1 MEDVPVLLD
10 GNERGRGIDI
20 AVCFSEPTVLVFV
33 IDKAD
38 CVVVVVVVVLA
49 CVCALVAIP
58 RLVVV
63 RLPVLTLV
71 PFAFFPF
78 ALLLL

>member
-38 CVVVVVVVVLA
+38 CVVVVVVVELA

-58 RLVVV
+58 RLVVG
-63 RLPVLTLV
+63 LPVLTFV